1 MASCSQPFFK
11 QITFMILQVLNVNH
25 FNLYIKIPC
34 KSILISLT
42 HGCLSPSLAR
52 MKENPG
58 KELLDKSQQVLMD

>member
-1 MASCSQPFFK
+1 VQPKSFS
-11 QITFMILQVLNVNH
+11 IL
-25 FNLYIKIPC
+25 F
-34 KSILISLT
+34 SIFAKFPTLISLT